1 VFRNNSVRTTS
12 GAAVHISEFGQLQ
25 IADNTS
31 IEFTDN
37 IGE

>member
-1 VFRNNSVRTTS
+1 MFRNNSVRTTT

-25 IADNTS
+25 VADSTS

-37 IGE
+37 VGE